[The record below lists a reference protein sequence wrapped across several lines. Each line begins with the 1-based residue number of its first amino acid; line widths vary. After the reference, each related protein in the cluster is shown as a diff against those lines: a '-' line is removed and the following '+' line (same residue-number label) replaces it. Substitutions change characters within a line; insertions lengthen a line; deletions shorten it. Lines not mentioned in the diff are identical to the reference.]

1 MEDCVKSDC
10 KNEYLRH
17 MDSNILDHD
26 GANTPGISGD
36 QSLEDKLVGLLGT
49 LFQKKAALLLEAR

>member
-1 MEDCVKSDC
+1 MGDYAKSDC

-26 GANTPGISGD
+26 GATTPGIPGD
-36 QSLEDKLVGLLGT
+36 QILEDKLLGLLAT
-49 LFQKKAALLLEAR
+49 LFQKKATLLLEAR